1 MRLFSVKADP
11 IELYIKRALESNG
24 LNLEKNKVPLF
35 KIEETIN
42 FPTAFFV
49 VERLVVREQM
59 LKGDSPF

>member
-35 KIEETIN
+35 KI
-42 FPTAFFV
+42 
-49 VERLVVREQM
+49 
-59 LKGDSPF
+59 